1 MAGPLQIQLTA
12 TAEATYA
19 QCFREADSCVSKG
32 DETSPK
38 VTFFR
43 ALDEALTNGIPSDPF
58 NQKNAL
64 SGGLSNV
71 FRFGTE
77 NLRICYLGYG
87 RQRRIIVLYI
97 CQACDDENDSYATFA
112 YMVMSGK
119 FDAAFA
125 SLGIKPPDRRAMMP
139 GPIVN

>member
-19 QCFREADSCVSKG
+19 KLWWEADGCISKG
-32 DETSPK
+32 DQTNPK

-43 ALDEALTNGIPSDPF
+43 ALDEALNTGIAADPF
-58 NQKNAL
+58 NPKNAL
-64 SGGLSNV
+64 SGVLSNV
-71 FRFGTE
+71 FRFGKE
-77 NLRICYLGYG
+77 NLRICYLGHG

-97 CQACDDENDSYATFA
+97 CESGDQEGDSYATFA
-112 YMVMSGK
+112 YMLMSGK

-125 SLGIKPPDRRAMMP
+125 SLGIKPPDRRALMP
-139 GPIVN
+139 SPAVN